1 MARYPKEPVRPAFA
15 EARGFI
21 RVRNPEG
28 TLCAWHERSEIDALL
43 EAGWLL
49 A

>member
-1 MARYPKEPVRPAFA
+1 MIAALPKAGDAHGLV
-15 EARGFI
+15 

-28 TLCAWHERSEIDALL
+28 TVCVWREHSEIDALL
-43 EAGWLL
+43 EAGWQL